1 MPKVTPDDLRE
12 FGTLSGYLCSQV
24 VATHPRTALGL
35 KHFSQHDERESLMSF
50 LYQQQADKI
59 PEIGDEIR
67 VGNYVFT
74 VTQADE
80 RRIIEASLLV

>member
-1 MPKVTPDDLRE
+1 MRVIN
-12 FGTLSGYLCSQV
+12 V
-24 VATHPRTALGL
+24 
-35 KHFSQHDERESLMSF
+35 FSLPTT
-50 LYQQQADKI
+50 QADKI

-80 RRIIEASLLV
+80 RRIIEASFILFLFFLWSFCLFFYFVYVNFFPPKTRF